1 MARQFTNE
9 NNYPHWLYHT
19 LTTNNYS
26 KGTRPSD
33 ISVTRLIDS
42 PQVNQLRF
50 EHSNELI
57 EDVKDRVWSIWGSA
71 VHSVVESTNESNSDV
86 LTEKRFYN
94 EYDNKVVT
102 GQIDVYDMTDKIL
115 YDVKTVSAWNLVNGH
130 KKSWEFQLNVLA
142 DIMIANGWKVK
153 GIAIVAVARDWNARQ
168 ASTTEAYPQ
177 HAMTVVDIPL
187 WIPSIR
193 KKYIDQQLS
202 RHFKE
207 EHYCTP
213 EERWQ
218 SEEKWAVMKDGR
230 KNALRLTDSEEEANK
245 YIMDLI
251 DPTKAYIE
259 HREGSPKRCWSYC
272 NVRNF
277 CPQLRA
283 ERQEKR

>member
-1 MARQFTNE
+1 MARTFTNE
-9 NNYPHWLYHT
+9 NNYPLWLYHT

-26 KGTRPSD
+26 KGTKPSD

-42 PQVNQLRF
+42 PQVNQLRY
-50 EHSNELI
+50 EHANELV

-71 VHSVVESTNESNSDV
+71 VHSVVENTNESNSDV

-94 EYDNKVVT
+94 DYDGKVVT
-102 GQIDVYDMTDKIL
+102 GQIDVYDMSSKIL
-115 YDVKTVSAWNLVNGH
+115 YDVKTVSAWNLVNGY
-130 KKSWEFQLNVLA
+130 KKSWEYQLNVLA
-142 DIMIANGWKVK
+142 DLMIANAWKVK
-153 GIAIVAVARDWNARQ
+153 GLAIVAIARDWNARQ
-168 ASTTEAYPQ
+168 ASDVETYPN

-207 EHYCTP
+207 KHYCTP

-218 SEEKWAVMKDGR
+218 SEEKWAVMKEGR
-230 KNALRLTDSEEEANK
+230 KNALRLTDSESAANK
-245 YIMDLI
+245 YIMDLL
-251 DPTKAYIE
+251 DPTKVYIE

-272 NVRNF
+272 NVRDF

>member
-71 VHSVVESTNESNSDV
+71 VHSVVENTNESNSDV

-94 EYDNKVVT
+94 DYDGKVVT
-102 GQIDVYDMTDKIL
+102 GQIDVYDMSSKIL

-130 KKSWEFQLNVLA
+130 KKSWEYQLNVLA
-142 DIMIANGWKVK
+142 DIMIANAWKVK
-153 GIAIVAVARDWNARQ
+153 GLAIVAVARDWNARQ
-168 ASTTEAYPQ
+168 ASEKEAYPN

-207 EHYCTP
+207 KHYCSP

>member
-42 PQVNQLRF
+42 PQVNQLRY
-50 EHSNELI
+50 EHSNELV
-57 EDVKDRVWSIWGSA
+57 EDVRDRVWSIWGSA

-94 EYDNKVVT
+94 EYDGKVVT

-153 GIAIVAVARDWNARQ
+153 GVKIVAVARDWNARQ
-168 ASTTEAYPQ
+168 AADVETYPS

-207 EHYCTP
+207 DHYCTP

-218 SEEKWAVMKDGR
+218 SEEKWAVMKEGR
-230 KNALRLTDSEEEANK
+230 KNALKLHDSEESAEEYLNA
-245 YIMDLI
+245 LI
-251 DPTKAYIE
+251 DPTKSYIE
-259 HREGSPKRCWSYC
+259 HRPGSPKRCWAYC

>member
-42 PQVNQLRF
+42 PQINQLRY
-50 EHSNELI
+50 EHSNELV
-57 EDVKDRVWSIWGSA
+57 EDVRDRVWSIWGSA

-86 LTEKRFYN
+86 LTEKRFYHD
-94 EYDNKVVT
+94 YDGKVVT
-102 GQIDVYDMTDKIL
+102 GQIDVYDMSDKIL
-115 YDVKTVSAWNLVNGH
+115 YDVKTVSAWNLVNGY
-130 KKSWEFQLNVLA
+130 KKSWEFQLNILA
-142 DIMIANGWKVK
+142 DLMQENDWKVK
-153 GIAIVAVARDWNARQ
+153 GLAIVAVARDWNARQ
-168 ASTTEAYPQ
+168 AADVETYPK

-187 WIPSIR
+187 WKPMHR
-193 KKYIDQQLS
+193 KAYIHQQLS
-202 RHFKE
+202 RHFDE

-218 SEEKWAVMKDGR
+218 SEEKWAVMKEGR
-230 KNALRLTDSEEEANK
+230 KNAMKLTDSEEEANK
-245 YIMDLI
+245 YIMALI

-259 HREGSPKRCWSYC
+259 HRPGSPKRCWTYC